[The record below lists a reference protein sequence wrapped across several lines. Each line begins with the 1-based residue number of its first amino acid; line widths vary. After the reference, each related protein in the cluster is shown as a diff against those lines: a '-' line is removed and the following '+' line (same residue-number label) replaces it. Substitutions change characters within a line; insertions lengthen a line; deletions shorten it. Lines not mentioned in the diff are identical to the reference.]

1 MTGPLNANLFVST
14 STDDADF
21 VVKLIDVFPD
31 QPSEQENGKKMG
43 GYQML
48 VRGDVMRARYRNSLE
63 KPEPLTINDMN
74 EVKFQLCDVNHTFKA
89 GHKIMVQVQSSWF
102 PLVDLNPQK
111 FINIYSAKPEDFQK
125 SKIKIFHS
133 ARYPSSI
140 KFLELKK

>member
-1 MTGPLNANLFVST
+1 
-14 STDDADF
+14 
-21 VVKLIDVFPD
+21 
-31 QPSEQENGKKMG
+31 
-43 GYQML
+43 ML
-48 VRGDVMRARYRNSLE
+48 VRGDVMRAKYRNSLE